1 MKSKI
6 ILENMTY
13 NTLSNSH
20 VLLMRLVAIVVE
32 EWGVMVPEQVVAES
46 TVTVAEHGVVT
57 VAGFDAV
64 KFVPDCDF

>member
-1 MKSKI
+1 
-6 ILENMTY
+6 
-13 NTLSNSH
+13 
-20 VLLMRLVAIVVE
+20 
-32 EWGVMVPEQVVAES
+32 MVPEQVVAES

>member
-57 VAGFDAV
+57 VSGFDAV

>member
-57 VAGFDAV
+57 VPGFDAV